1 MMKNVIKGY
10 GGLEYI
16 RITFK
21 GKTLPHEKLKELER
35 EMGQII
41 IQTKPLRGKEVKFL
55 RKTLGLSL
63 GKLVVKMQG
72 MVDQSTVSR
81 WEQKGE
87 ERLSPANESLM
98 RSFFAYEFKVKL
110 RAIPEILIPAESED
124 FVEIKAA

>member
-1 MMKNVIKGY
+1 MKNIIKGH
-10 GGLEYI
+10 GGLEYV

-21 GKTLPHEKLKELER
+21 GKSLSHEKLKNLEKDL
-35 EMGQII
+35 GQII
-41 IQTKPLRGKEVKFL
+41 IQKKPLRGKEVKFL
-55 RKTLGLSL
+55 RKVLGLSL

-98 RSFFAYEFKVKL
+98 RSFFAYEFKVNL
-110 RAIPEILIPAESED
+110 RATPDILIPEESED

>member
-1 MMKNVIKGY
+1 MENVIKGY

-16 RITFK
+16 RITIK
-21 GKTLPHEKLKELER
+21 SKTIAHARLKELEKK
-35 EMGQII
+35 MAKAI
-41 IQTKPLRGKEVKFL
+41 IQIKPLRGKEVKFL

-63 GKLVVKMQG
+63 GKLVVEMKG

-81 WEQKGE
+81 WEVKGE

-98 RSFFAYEFKVKL
+98 RSFFAYKFDVKI

-124 FVEIKAA
+124 IVKIEAA